1 MGTWSWAPAAG
12 ADKSVGWS
20 KTTGGSG
27 TQLARRRSSN
37 SKDGAR
43 VTTDSTSTAANQL
56 LWRQWPRTVRPIA
69 TGPRTPQ
76 GDERGGCVR
85 ACSLPAMGKLAPAG
99 LARHRQLL
107 AAATTRAA
115 PPPPPAP
122 TVENLHGRATGR
134 WSWPGPT
141 ARTYRPDL
149 HGRATGR
156 ETCRP
161 SRTGRVGRTSVSA
174 LAPAFICTSR
184 AGIAGGVTVHSLV
197 SARHRGGAGRGGPAG
212 GEEEP
217 KRPAQGREGRQAEA
231 ARPCD
236 RTVCVAPTEPDRT
249 RRHLSRI
256 PRIPR
261 RISRPI
267 KNPPRRSMPRSLKR
281 QQLRLA
287 SPFSHS
293 CRFQLSTNR
302 SNRASDERRAED
314 GALAAHI
321 PLSSIILMR
330 EVFYLYLFFIVV
342 KLNILKFSIG
352 WTSVL

>member
-1 MGTWSWAPAAG
+1 
-12 ADKSVGWS
+12 VGS
-20 KTTGGSG
+20 
-27 TQLARRRSSN
+27 
-37 SKDGAR
+37 
-43 VTTDSTSTAANQL
+43 
-56 LWRQWPRTVRPIA
+56 
-69 TGPRTPQ
+69 
-76 GDERGGCVR
+76 CVR
-85 ACSLPAMGKLAPAG
+85 ALCRRWANLPAG
-99 LARHRQLL
+99 LARHWQLL

-115 PPPPPAP
+115 PRSPAAPPAP

-141 ARTYRPDL
+141 ARTYRPDPAAERPAV
-149 HGRATGR
+149 RA
-156 ETCRP
+156 
-161 SRTGRVGRTSVSA
+161 
-174 LAPAFICTSR
+174 APAVSPGRLSQRWRPHSFAP

-217 KRPAQGREGRQAEA
+217 KRPAQDREGRQAEA

-281 QQLRLA
+281 QQLRLP

-321 PLSSIILMR
+321 PLSSII
-330 EVFYLYLFFIVV
+330 
-342 KLNILKFSIG
+342 
-352 WTSVL
+352 